1 MTAWGATTT
10 PASRPPVVGV
20 RALTSLARNG
30 LCVMRWVGGRIL
42 CFSAPA
48 TPRQSPDPYGCA
60 EMLICQWLR
69 WRGTARIFFGLV
81 HAVTPGIEVDAAG
94 APSGNF
100 ASTSTCLMNESP
112 I

>member
-30 LCVMRWVGGRIL
+30 LGVMRCVQAPTLR
-42 CFSAPA
+42 FPAPA
-48 TPRQSPDPYGCA
+48 TPRQSPGPYGCA

-69 WRGTARIFFGLV
+69 WRGPARIFFGLV

-100 ASTSTCLMNESP
+100 ASTSTCLINPSP